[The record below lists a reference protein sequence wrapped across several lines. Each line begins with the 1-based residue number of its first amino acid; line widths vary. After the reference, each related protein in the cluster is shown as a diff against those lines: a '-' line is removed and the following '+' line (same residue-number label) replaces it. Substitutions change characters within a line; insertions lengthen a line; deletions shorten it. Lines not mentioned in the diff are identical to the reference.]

1 MRESNMNKP
10 AQIISILLLSV
21 SVSAFAGCGKQET
34 TDTSTNET
42 VPTTSETVVK
52 EGIDQS
58 ADLQS
63 LDEIKWND
71 VKDPLIEDAMITKLK
86 VAVAAFVS
94 KDLDQFH
101 AVLGADVGTGHDYL
115 FDHPV
120 KFTGIGEA
128 VKENNRILIPVVG
141 ERLNNEEGY
150 SPDIRYIFYFE
161 KDKDGAWQI
170 VSID

>member
-1 MRESNMNKP
+1 MCESKMNKP
-10 AQIISILLLSV
+10 AQIISILVLSV
-21 SVSAFAGCGKQET
+21 SVSVFAGCGKQET
-34 TDTSTNET
+34 TDTSTHET
-42 VPTTSETVVK
+42 VPTTSEPVVK
-52 EGIDQS
+52 EGTDQS
-58 ADLQS
+58 AVLQS

-71 VKDPLIEDAMITKLK
+71 VKDSLIEDAMITKLQ
-86 VAVAAFVS
+86 AAIAAFVS

-101 AVLGADVGTGHDYL
+101 AALGPDVGTGHDYL
-115 FDHPV
+115 FDHPI
-120 KFTGIGEA
+120 KFTGIAEA

-141 ERLNNEEGY
+141 ERLNNKEGY

>member
-1 MRESNMNKP
+1 MCESDMNKP
-10 AQIISILLLSV
+10 AQIISILILSV
-21 SVSAFAGCGKQET
+21 SVSVFAGCGKQET
-34 TDTSTNET
+34 TDTSINA
-42 VPTTSETVVK
+42 VPITETVVK
-52 EGIDQS
+52 EGTDQS
-58 ADLQS
+58 AALQS

-94 KDLDQFH
+94 KDLGQFH
-101 AVLGADVGTGHDYL
+101 AALGPDVGTGHDYL

-120 KFTGIGEA
+120 KFTGIAEA

-141 ERLNNEEGY
+141 ERLTNEEEY
-150 SPDIRYIFYFE
+150 SPDIRYTFYLE

>member
-1 MRESNMNKP
+1 MNKP
-10 AQIISILLLSV
+10 AQTISILLLSV
-21 SVSAFAGCGKQET
+21 SVSAFAGCGEQKT
-34 TDTSTNET
+34 TDTSPNEA

-58 ADLQS
+58 AALQS
-63 LDEIKWND
+63 MDEIKWND

-86 VAVAAFVS
+86 ATIAAFVS
-94 KDLDQFH
+94 KDLEQFH
-101 AVLGADVGTGHDYL
+101 ATLGPDVGTSHDYL

-120 KFTGIGEA
+120 KFTGIAEA
-128 VKENNRILIPVVG
+128 IKENNRILIPVVG
-141 ERLNNEEGY
+141 ERLNNEEGD
-150 SPDIRYIFYFE
+150 SPDIRYTFYFE